1 MKNRTTDW
9 LTAAE
14 DDLSAII
21 LIIADPGLTHIVAF
35 HAQQAI
41 EKALKA
47 VIEEFESGN
56 HRSHSLKTLM
66 GVISDH
72 IDIKIEEEI
81 IAALESLY
89 IESRY
94 PGSIGL
100 LPEGKPTIEDAKMYL
115 DTAKQ
120 VLTRVR
126 DFLDSSITA

>member
-9 LTAAE
+9 LTVAE

-21 LIIADPGLTHIVAF
+21 LIIKDAGLTHIVAF

-47 VIEEFESGN
+47 VIEEFELGN
-56 HRSHSLKTLM
+56 FKSHSLKTLM
-66 GVISDH
+66 GIISNH
-72 IDIKIEEEI
+72 IEIDIEEEV

-115 DTAKQ
+115 DTARQ
-120 VLTRVR
+120 VLTQVR
-126 DFLDSSITA
+126 GFLNSD

>member
-9 LTAAE
+9 LTVAE

-21 LIIADPGLTHIVAF
+21 LIIKDAALTHIVAF

-47 VIEEFESGN
+47 VIEEFELGN
-56 HRSHSLKTLM
+56 FKSHSLKTLM
-66 GVISDH
+66 GIISNH
-72 IDIKIEEEI
+72 TEIEIDIEEEV

-115 DTAKQ
+115 DTARQ
-120 VLTRVR
+120 VLTQVR
-126 DFLDSSITA
+126 DFLNSDR